1 LNRSLRLRRNLESFA
16 VVMAFL
22 GPALVGLVLF
32 QYWPFITALRNSF
45 SNLNL
50 LIPDQAAFVGMA
62 NYAHM
67 LRDERFYLSLYNT
80 FFYTTAKV
88 IIQLPIALALAM
100 LVQREIRG
108 IAVVRSAIFAPTV
121 TAVSIVAVIWNLMY
135 DPQHGFFNT
144 ILQAVGI
151 GPQPFLTSGG
161 QAMPAIIVMSIWQ
174 DAGFTML
181 IFLSGL
187 QGIPEEIYET
197 ARMDGASRFALIRY
211 ITLPLLQRTTLF
223 AVVTTTIFAFRV
235 FTPIYIMTQGGPF
248 DKTLVGV
255 YYIYQQGF
263 TYLDMGYASALA
275 VVMIVLLLIISA
287 FQGFLF
293 RTQFQY

>member
-1 LNRSLRLRRNLESFA
+1 MRRSLRLRRNLES
-16 VVMAFL
+16 VVVVTTFL
-22 GPALVGLVLF
+22 GPAIAGLALF
-32 QYWPFITALRNSF
+32 QYWPLVTALRNSF
-45 SNLNL
+45 YNLNL
-50 LIPDQAAFVGMA
+50 LIPDQAAYIGVA

-67 LRDERFYLSLYNT
+67 IRDQRFYVSLYNT
-80 FFYTTAKV
+80 FFYTTAKLV
-88 IIQLPIALALAM
+88 IQLPIALALAM
-100 LVQREIRG
+100 VVQREARG
-108 IAVVRSAIFAPTV
+108 IAIVRSAIFAPTV

-151 GPQPFLTSGG
+151 AAQPFLTSGS
-161 QAMPAIIVMSIWQ
+161 QAMPAIIAMSIWQ

-187 QGIPEEIYET
+187 TGIPEEFYET
-197 ARMDGASRFALIRY
+197 ARLDGASAVALFRY

-223 AVVTTTIFAFRV
+223 AVVTTTIFAFKV

-263 TYLDMGYASALA
+263 TYLDMGYASTLA
-275 VVMIVLLLIISA
+275 VVMIALLLVISA
-287 FQGFLF
+287 VQAFLF